1 MSHTHLTLEE
11 RIVIELFVHMG
22 MTCREIATCLGRSH
36 TTISREL
43 RRNSS
48 KSGYRAQT
56 ANRRAQTRRK
66 IPRHYRCLNQPQ
78 LIAYVD
84 EKLHND
90 WSPEQIAGRIRLDYP
105 EDATMRISTETIY
118 RWIYAAA
125 QVGDTSYRHLRRAH
139 RRRRRQTRY
148 GRGRRIFP
156 GRIDIAQRPQAVADR
171 SRFGDW
177 EADLVCAS
185 KGKAAL
191 VTCNERKSR
200 FLLLGK
206 VENKKANSFNKAL
219 IPPLLDMPPEL
230 RQTLT
235 LDNGAETAQFKELES
250 LTGIRTYF
258 CRPHSPWQRGSNENS
273 NGLLRQYFPR
283 GISFH
288 KITEKMISNATER
301 LNNRPRKCLNYQTP
315 AEVFS
320 QALRGALAI

>member
-105 EDATMRISTETIY
+105 QDHTMRISTETIY

-200 FLLLGK
+200 FLVLGK
-206 VENKKANSFNKAL
+206 VENKTAAAFNEAL
-219 IPPLLDMPPEL
+219 VPRLCEIPPGL
-230 RQTLT
+230 RKTLT
-235 LDNGAETAQFKELES
+235 LDNGSEMAHFKELES
-250 LTGIRTYF
+250 ATDMFTYF

-288 KITEKMISNATER
+288 KITEKMLRTATER
-301 LNNRPRKCLNYQTP
+301 LNNRPRKCLDYQTP
-315 AEVFS
+315 AEVFNL
-320 QALRGALAI
+320 ALSGALAS

>member
-1 MSHTHLTLEE
+1 MSHSHLILEE
-11 RIVIELFVHMG
+11 RLVIELFVHMG
-22 MTCREIATCLGRSH
+22 MSCREIAMHLGRSH

-56 ANRRAQTRRK
+56 ADRRAQKRRE
-66 IPRHYRCLNQPQ
+66 IPRHYRCLTRPE
-78 LIAYVD
+78 LLAYVD
-84 EKLHND
+84 EKLRSD

-105 EDATMRISTETIY
+105 RDPTMRISTETIY

-139 RRRRRQTRY
+139 KRRKRQTRY
-148 GRGRRIFP
+148 GQGRRIFP
-156 GRIDIAQRPQAVADR
+156 GRIDIAQRPQVVADR

-177 EADLVCAS
+177 EADLVYAS

-191 VTCNERKSR
+191 VSCNERASR
-200 FLLLGK
+200 FLVLAK
-206 VENKKANSFNKAL
+206 VESKTAAAFNEAL
-219 IPPLLDMPPEL
+219 VPRLCEIPPAL

-235 LDNGAETAQFKELES
+235 LDNGSEMARFKELES
-250 LTGIRTYF
+250 ATGMCTYF
-258 CRPHSPWQRGSNENS
+258 CTPRSPWQRGTNEKG

-288 KITEKMISNATER
+288 KITEEMLLQAAKR
-301 LNNRPRKCLNYQTP
+301 LNNRPRKCLGYQTP
-315 AEVFS
+315 AEVFN